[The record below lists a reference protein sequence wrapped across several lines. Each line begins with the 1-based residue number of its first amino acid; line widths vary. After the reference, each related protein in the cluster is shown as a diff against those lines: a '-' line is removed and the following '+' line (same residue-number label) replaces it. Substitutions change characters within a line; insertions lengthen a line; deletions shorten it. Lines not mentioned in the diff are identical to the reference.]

1 MFCFVDYSIVTS
13 VKKSRGLD
21 FTRGDVT
28 AFKSVAPR
36 RGALRTAAVVLPPLQ
51 LGIITYI
58 KITVTGKPG
67 PAPGIGDIGG
77 RLGRHLLEGR
87 CQSPLASREKNKIK

>member
-1 MFCFVDYSIVTS
+1 MFCFFDYSIVTS

-28 AFKSVAPR
+28 VFKSVAPR
-36 RGALRTAAVVLPPLQ
+36 RGALRTAAFVLPSLQ

-58 KITVTGKPG
+58 KITVTGK
-67 PAPGIGDIGG
+67 
-77 RLGRHLLEGR
+77 L
-87 CQSPLASREKNKIK
+87 